1 MVGNVTNEG
10 KINMEQ
16 DSNQEQEQ
24 LELFEMKADPKEWEV
39 EWQGMPEFIQEKRDP
54 FHMIQIRFASENDY
68 KEFADLIEKNLTK
81 KTLSIWYPKLQIGAN
96 AHLRYTD
103 ES

>member
-1 MVGNVTNEG
+1 
-10 KINMEQ
+10 MEQ

-54 FHMIQIRFASENDY
+54 FHMIQIRFASE
-68 KEFADLIEKNLTK
+68 KIIKNLLILLN
-81 KTLSIWYPKLQIGAN
+81 KTLLKKL
-96 AHLRYTD
+96 
-103 ES
+103 

>member
-1 MVGNVTNEG
+1 MAQE
-10 KINMEQ
+10 
-16 DSNQEQEQ
+16 DNQEQEQ
-24 LELFEMKADPKEWEV
+24 LELFEMKANPKEWEV

-54 FHMIQIRFASENDY
+54 FHMLQIRFANEKDY
-68 KEFADLIEKNLTK
+68 WEFAKLIEQNITK

-96 AHLRYTD
+96 AHLRYAD